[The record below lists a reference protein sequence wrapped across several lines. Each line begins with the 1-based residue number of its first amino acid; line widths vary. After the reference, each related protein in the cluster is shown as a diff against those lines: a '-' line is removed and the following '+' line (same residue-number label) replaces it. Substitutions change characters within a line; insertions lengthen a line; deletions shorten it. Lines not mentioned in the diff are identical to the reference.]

1 MALSLPR
8 FVIRRL
14 TSTLVVLVCVAALTF
29 VIFHVLKPELFHD
42 RRPMGVQLWDFL
54 KGVFLHFDL
63 GRSWTQGHRRVSSMV
78 LDALPADLSLFA
90 GGIVLGTAG
99 GLACGAVCGLRPRS
113 AVSRVLETLA
123 TAAICAPV
131 YLVGLLAIFLFAP
144 DIGSLPIPFLGGQGV
159 YQPLT
164 HDPLHWLQG
173 LVLPWIVLAGPLW
186 GMCLRMMR
194 ISIQD
199 ALDQDFIRTAMGK
212 GLRPRTILRRHAV
225 PAGAAPVIGLAGV
238 QSVMVVSNALLLE
251 RVFNI
256 PGILRMTTESM
267 GTVEGH
273 GTVDYPLLVGIVL
286 VGALLIVLANIAADT
301 IQAWLDPR
309 VRT

>member
-1 MALSLPR
+1 MALSISS
-8 FVIRRL
+8 FVLRRAVRV
-14 TSTLVVLVCVAALTF
+14 LVVLASVLALTF
-29 VIFHVLKPELFHD
+29 LIFHVLKPELFHD
-42 RRPMGVQLWDFL
+42 PRPMAVQLWAFL

-78 LDALPADLSLFA
+78 LDGLPADLSLFA

-113 AVSRVLETLA
+113 LVSRALEGVA
-123 TAAICAPV
+123 TVAICAPV
-131 YLVGLLAIFLFAP
+131 YWVGLMAIFLFAP
-144 DIGSLPIPFLGGQGV
+144 DIGSLPIPFVGGQGV

-164 HDPLHWLQG
+164 KDPLHWLQG
-173 LVLPWIVLAGPLW
+173 LVLPWIVLAAPLW

-194 ISIQD
+194 ISIGE
-199 ALDQDFIRTAMGK
+199 ALEQDFMRTAAGK

-225 PAGAAPVIGLAGV
+225 PAGAAPAISLAGV

-267 GTVEGH
+267 GSVEGH
-273 GTVDYPLLVGIVL
+273 GTVDYPLLIGIVL
-286 VGALLIVLANIAADT
+286 VGTLLIVAANLAADT
-301 IQAWLDPR
+301 VQAWLDPR